1 MRFAVLALLLCASE
15 ARAGSIEITRS
26 CFGDFCL
33 ESREAFMAVAA
44 DPARHHYRIRFSRTQ
59 SMLYVQTGPEPKF
72 PHCEPLCDVAEQA
85 GEPRSRQAHTGRLVG
100 RLVGPVPGCAGQPD
114 RFVHLYVY
122 DTSASPDWLT
132 VVPNCPGIR

>member
-1 MRFAVLALLLCASE
+1 MRFAVLALLLLAFE
-15 ARAGSIEITRS
+15 ARAASIEITRA

-33 ESREAFMAVAA
+33 ESREAFMAVAS

-72 PHCEPLCDVAEQA
+72 PHCEPLCDVADNV
-85 GEPRSRQAHTGRLVG
+85 GEPRSHQARTGRLVG

-122 DTSASPDWLT
+122 DAAASPDWLT
-132 VVPNCPGIR
+132 VVPNCPGVR